1 MWFAEPCLP
10 NKDEMKGSEKQIR
23 ELRATKGQAVES
35 PQVGWGHVPG
45 SEAHMP
51 IVVGARVFLSE

>member
-35 PQVGWGHVPG
+35 PQVAHV
-45 SEAHMP
+45 
-51 IVVGARVFLSE
+51 L